1 VPNWLLQQL
10 ICLERLDGRA
20 HSLPMNFVPSVEMSL
35 SMWSSLITACTFLM
49 PYVLSVTDKMTLEL
63 LCNDDTLL

>member
-1 VPNWLLQQL
+1 
-10 ICLERLDGRA
+10 
-20 HSLPMNFVPSVEMSL
+20 MNFVPSVEMSR